1 MNENSFIVFFI
12 EDTIDHMAD
21 EKLKFKLTA
30 NMNVFGDVFVGF
42 GKDVTNYQAIRLFDL
57 RE

>member
-1 MNENSFIVFFI
+1 
-12 EDTIDHMAD
+12 MAD
-21 EKLKFKLTA
+21 EKLKLKLTA

>member
-1 MNENSFIVFFI
+1 MFFI
-12 EDTIDHMAD
+12 EDTIDDMAD
-21 EKLKFKLTA
+21 EKLEFQLTA

-42 GKDVTNYQAIRLFDL
+42 GKYMTNYQAIRLFDF